1 MDFTYKQTRL
11 FLFLHMALVTFVFM
25 APMLA
30 IMGLYKVGEV
40 KLITHTGKSL
50 LGSTEVSV
58 QCTLLHDKAFFN
70 FDKKCSTASMVV
82 PNVKGDALEK
92 GDTISHKINV

>member
-1 MDFTYKQTRL
+1 MIKSGFELCCASFPHTGYLLYNFAGIFPVDFTYKQTRL
-11 FLFLHMALVTFVFM
+11 FLFLHMAVVTFIFM

-58 QCTLLHDKAFFN
+58 HY
-70 FDKKCSTASMVV
+70 SMT
-82 PNVKGDALEK
+82 K
-92 GDTISHKINV
+92 HFQF